1 MLGDILSPM
10 AGEPQDVGGRL
21 GLWDPPQACRQP
33 PQGAQSWYSEC
44 CQRCFPVLLDLDPT
58 SLIQG
63 KRRFQRTSLRLEGER
78 VCSNNTP
85 VMSKGL
91 GQLKGA
97 TVLIPSGSGSGRSG
111 PSEKLHKPRS

>member
-1 MLGDILSPM
+1 MRGDGSGCGTRPRP
-10 AGEPQDVGGRL
+10 A
-21 GLWDPPQACRQP
+21 ASP

-63 KRRFQRTSLRLEGER
+63 KRRFQRTSLRLEGEC

-85 VMSKGL
+85 VVSKGL

-97 TVLIPSGSGSGRSG
+97 TVLIPSGSGRSG